1 LNRKKE
7 RNVAAISQVIKSADW
22 KTEKHVP
29 IIEVPSD
36 VEAGQDFDVK
46 VSLGKGVAHPNTT
59 EHHIA
64 WISLYF
70 QPEGAPV
77 PFQVGHF
84 EFTAHGESV
93 SGPNEGPVYTAPSAV
108 VTIKTDKP
116 GTLQAVSFCNI
127 HGLWESTA
135 QVAFS

>member
-1 LNRKKE
+1 M
-7 RNVAAISQVIKSADW
+7 ASISQVIKSADW

-29 IIEVPSD
+29 VIEVP
-36 VEAGQDFDVK
+36 EGIPAGQEFDVK

-64 WISLYF
+64 WIAVYF

-77 PFQVGHF
+77 PLQVGHF
-84 EFTAHGESV
+84 EFTAHGESAA
-93 SGPNEGPVYTAPSAV
+93 GPNKGPLYTSPSAV

-116 GTLQAVSFCNI
+116 GTLQALSFCNI
-127 HGLWESTA
+127 HGLWENSAEITLG
-135 QVAFS
+135 

>member
-1 LNRKKE
+1 MT
-7 RNVAAISQVIKSADW
+7 NVSQVIKSADW

-29 IIEVPSD
+29 VIEVA
-36 VEAGQDFDVK
+36 EGAKAGEELDVK

-64 WISLYF
+64 WIALYF

-77 PFQVGHF
+77 PLQVGYV
-84 EFTAHGESV
+84 EFAAHGESAA
-93 SGPNEGPVYTAPSAV
+93 GPNKGPLYTSPSAV

-116 GTLQAVSFCNI
+116 GTLQAMSFCNI
-127 HGLWESTA
+127 HGLWESSAELTLG
-135 QVAFS
+135 